1 GLADERVNC
10 AMISPAS
17 GHFMSPRKKAQ
28 IAFASAVTLLA
39 LSGVAAYVSIVRLLE
54 SEELVIHSLRVQS
67 ALGDFTNAIAR
78 VGRAA
83 TAFVA
88 TGNQDFLEDIR
99 SYLDGVRPT
108 MQHLR
113 DLTKDN
119 PKQQSLCDRLE
130 GVTRQRLSLF
140 EDSIDRKKR

>member
-1 GLADERVNC
+1 
-10 AMISPAS
+10 
-17 GHFMSPRKKAQ
+17 MSPRKKAQ

-78 VGRAA
+78 VGRVA
-83 TAFVA
+83 TAYVA
-88 TGNQDFLEDIR
+88 TGKEEFLGDFQP
-99 SYLDGVRPT
+99 YLDEVPPT
-108 MQHLR
+108 MEHLR

-119 PKQQSLCDRLE
+119 PSQQALCDRLQQSTE
-130 GVTRQRLSLF
+130 QRMLLFQRSIELKKKYPKDETAQVRIRRQTAPAT
-140 EDSIDRKKR
+140 